1 MSLARTAPTGRSV
14 RLVHGDQ
21 QLWSVSVG
29 AGLRRYD
36 VAGRALLDGF
46 EADERPGGGR
56 GQTLV
61 PWPNRVA
68 GATYRFDGVE
78 QQLPVTERATG
89 NAIHGLARW
98 VPWQLL
104 DRTLASLTWG
114 HVIAPQPGWPTS
126 LDCRVSY
133 ALDDGGLQVTT
144 TATNVGD
151 ASCPYGTGSH
161 PYLRVGDG
169 PVDAMTLQAP
179 AGTWYDVDPAG
190 IPTATH
196 AVAGTEH
203 DLSRPG
209 PIGDRVLDTCL
220 GDLRRDEDG
229 RWRVRLT
236 GAGGEAV
243 TLWAD
248 EAYGWVQLFSGDTL
262 PDPAR
267 RRGLAVEPMTCPPD
281 AFNSGE
287 GLVRLEP
294 GQTHTA
300 VWGITS
306 G

>member
-1 MSLARTAPTGRSV
+1 QELC
-14 RLVHGDQ
+14 
-21 QLWSVSVG
+21 SVSVG

-104 DRTLASLTWG
+104 DRTLASVTWG
-114 HVIAPQPGWPTS
+114 HVIPPQPGWPTS
-126 LDCRVSY
+126 LDCRVTY
-133 ALDDGGLQVTT
+133 ALDDGGLTVTT
-144 TATNVGD
+144 TATNLGD
-151 ASCPYGTGSH
+151 APCPYGTGSH
-161 PYLRVGDG
+161 PYLRAGAG
-169 PVDAMTLQAP
+169 PVDAMTLQVS
-179 AGTWYDVDPAG
+179 AGTWYDVDAAG

-196 AVAGTEH
+196 PVAGTEH
-203 DLSRPG
+203 DLSRPR
-209 PIGDRVLDTCL
+209 PIGDRVLDTCF
-220 GDLRRDEDG
+220 GDLRRDDDG
-229 RWRVRLT
+229 RWRVHLT
-236 GAGGEAV
+236 AAGGEAL

-248 EAYGWVQLFSGDTL
+248 QGYGWVQLFSGDTL
-262 PDPAR
+262 PEPAR

-294 GQTHTA
+294 GRTHTA
-300 VWGITS
+300 TWGLTS